1 MEGRVDILGPVHL
14 GFVFLEMRGDGAG
27 CFNGIHA
34 GLHVTHM
41 GGATR
46 NRDPGPNH
54 AHFRAIHGGQTRP
67 WFGDDHGI
75 RARQGEHRGKRAIA
89 GAFFFND

>member
-1 MEGRVDILGPVHL
+1 MDILGPVHL

-41 GGATR
+41 GGAAG

-54 AHFRAIHGGQTRP
+54 THFRTIHGGQTRSRF
-67 WFGDDHGI
+67 WDDHGI
-75 RARQGEHRGKRAIA
+75 GRR
-89 GAFFFND
+89 